1 MLVSQWSQER
11 ELLQE
16 VWAAEQV
23 AAVAAPACAEIS
35 SPGVSP
41 AGLQATNPG
50 ANEYSHWGPSV
61 SGVN

>member
-23 AAVAAPACAEIS
+23 AAVAALACGEIS
-35 SPGVSP
+35 PPVVSS

-50 ANEYSHWGPSV
+50 AKYSLWGPSG